1 MENNRDIY
9 IKSSLE
15 GEISKADNAA
25 IALMTGKA
33 EAYKASENG
42 GRRLKIHLVLRN
54 HLLANAMRRL
64 PVNDTLSDNIELY
77 TYTREDLCSMNVLG
91 IRPGAMPILTR
102 ERVTYE
108 SNRHIHL
115 VIFGAS
121 RQAESLAMHTA
132 LTSHLPNYCRD
143 NNLRTRITWFAD
155 SNDDFRQFQDMY
167 GNLLEHCYRRF
178 VDINDGN
185 IKTQTIPPV
194 HADKQPDFIDI
205 EWEFVT
211 GKSCSHVTR
220 HKLERWCTDE
230 EQILTIAFC
239 YDDNSR
245 NLNEAI
251 SQSAVIR
258 KNCYILTKTD
268 ESTTIDYLRSSKEYS
283 NIIPFGCL
291 EKENEELGDYTL
303 MAQYI
308 NFAYSKIRAT
318 TKEERGH
325 GAAEIAVAMEIP
337 TQDEIE
343 TVWNSSRLTTAKR
356 WSNIYNAL
364 TLNIKMQS
372 MGIPA
377 ERWSTLFGINDRDAG
392 IMTQVEHNRWCIEEL
407 ILGYTPTTTEQHEA
421 IKSNPA
427 LRDILKSELIHDD
440 LRHFSELG
448 TDGSGLSVTRYDL
461 GLTRTLPLIAYTY
474 YTSKSK
480 ER

>member
-9 IKSSLE
+9 IRSSLK
-15 GEISKADNAA
+15 GEISNADNAA
-25 IALMTGKA
+25 IAAMTGRA
-33 EAYKASENG
+33 QAYKASENG
-42 GRRLKIHLVLRN
+42 GNRLKIHLVLRN

-64 PVNDTLSDNIELY
+64 PVNDTLSNDIELY
-77 TYTREDLCSMNVLG
+77 TYTREDLCSMKVLG
-91 IRPGAMPILTR
+91 IKPGSMPILTR

-121 RQAESLAMHTA
+121 RQAESLAIHTA

-155 SNDDFRQFQDMY
+155 SKEDFLQFRNMY
-167 GNLLEHCYRRF
+167 SNLLDHCYRRF
-178 VDINDGN
+178 VDIDGGD
-185 IKTQTIPPV
+185 IRTQTIPPI
-194 HADKQPDFIDI
+194 HTDRQSDFIDI

-211 GKSCSHVTR
+211 GKSNSHITQ
-220 HKLERWCTDE
+220 HKLDRWGTDK

-239 YDDNSR
+239 YDDNCR

-251 SQSAVIR
+251 SLSAVVR
-258 KNCYILTKTD
+258 KNSCILTMTD
-268 ESTTIDYLRSSKEYS
+268 ESTTIDYLRSSEEYS
-283 NIIPFGCL
+283 NIIPFGCR

-308 NFAYSKIRAT
+308 NFAYSRIRST
-318 TKEERGH
+318 TEEEREH
-325 GAAEIAVAMEIP
+325 GAADIAVAMEIP
-337 TQDEIE
+337 TKEEIE
-343 TVWNSSRLTTAKR
+343 KVWNNSGLTTAKR
-356 WSNIYNAL
+356 WSNIYNAF

-372 MGIPA
+372 LGIPT
-377 ERWSTLFGINDRDAG
+377 ERWNTLFGINDRDAK

-407 ILGYTPTTTEQHEA
+407 ILGYTPTTEEQHKA
-421 IKSNPA
+421 IKNNPA
-427 LRDILKSELIHDD
+427 LRDILKAGQVHDD

-448 TDGSGLSVTRYDL
+448 ADCSGFSVTRYDL

-474 YTSKSK
+474 YTSKSL